1 MKDVIDRKTSG
12 RNILWAIS
20 NAAAANGDYELFLI
34 DYSLGVVSET
44 GVDVCRYVRQSDRLN
59 CYFISVPFILGVNS
73 LIASKSLALSIGL
86 LNTLLK
92 PAS

>member
-1 MKDVIDRKTSG
+1 MKDVTDRKTSG

-44 GVDVCRYVRQSDRLN
+44 GVDVCRYVRQSDWLIR
-59 CYFISVPFILGVNS
+59 YFISVPF
-73 LIASKSLALSIGL
+73 
-86 LNTLLK
+86 TLFYSWGK
-92 PAS
+92 FSYRFKKFSFIYRFT